1 MPTARRRHAHGVSDA
16 PYVHEGRDAAPAPKT
31 IEAPEE
37 PDADAP
43 DGLATPAALER
54 GAGRPSKTRL
64 KQQAHELQDL
74 GEALTALPAERLDT
88 LPLDESLRDALHEW
102 HRTRSHEGRRRQM
115 QYIGRLMRKA
125 EVEPIREA
133 VAAAQLGRARDAL
146 ALHRAERWRTEL
158 LASDEA
164 ATRWLDAH
172 PGADAQ
178 RLRTLVRNAR
188 KDAAQDP
195 GVRSGRAYRE
205 LFQFIRAE
213 EGFAP

>member
-1 MPTARRRHAHGVSDA
+1 MPTARRRHGHGVSEAPDA
-16 PYVHEGRDAAPAPKT
+16 PDALHAP
-31 IEAPEE
+31 
-37 PDADAP
+37 DAP
-43 DGLATPAALER
+43 DGLATAAATDR
-54 GAGRPSKTRL
+54 GSRPSKTRL
-64 KQQAHELQDL
+64 KQQAHDLQDL

-88 LPLDESLRDALHEW
+88 LPLDESLRDALHDW

-115 QYIGRLMRKA
+115 QYIGRLMRNA

-133 VAAAQLGRARDAL
+133 VAAAQLGRAHDAL
-146 ALHRAERWRTEL
+146 ALHRAERWRTDL

-188 KDAAQDP
+188 KDAAQEP

-213 EGFAP
+213 EGSTP